1 MGLQRIHGPARKG
14 RLRRVQRRSFQGTCH
29 RSKRCAVRR
38 RSTWIERSEPGSA
51 VPSQG
56 GGKRKSTPPSH
67 PPKKVAHGC
76 PPLERRFSH
85 STGRDGWAPP
95 RSSPLAP
102 GCMGVDP
109 LTIHETEGGETKIY
123 PVQNQ
128 GVSLESNSHVVG
140 EKGWRCVPA
149 CCCVPAA
156 FTTIQTRESGG
167 R

>member
-1 MGLQRIHGPARKG
+1 MCRAPYNNLDR
-14 RLRRVQRRSFQGTCH
+14 RLRAWIARPRPRRWETQKYPH
-29 RSKRCAVRR
+29 
-38 RSTWIERSEPGSA
+38 
-51 VPSQG
+51 
-56 GGKRKSTPPSH
+56 H
-67 PPKKVAHGC
+67 PPKKVAQGC
-76 PPLERRFSH
+76 PPGERRFSP
-85 STGRDGWAPP
+85 STGQDGWAPP

-102 GCMGVDP
+102 GCMGVGP